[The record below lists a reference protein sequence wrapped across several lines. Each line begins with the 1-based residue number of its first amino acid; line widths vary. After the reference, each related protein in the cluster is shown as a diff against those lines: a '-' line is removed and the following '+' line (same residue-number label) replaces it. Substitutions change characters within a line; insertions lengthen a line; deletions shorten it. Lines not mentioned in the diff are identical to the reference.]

1 MVAPAASTLRRRIN
15 TSGCRHGFHVGHPL
29 ADAAPAFRALAGPL
43 PGSPRALELSANFQR
58 SAGGSSETGQSLPSW
73 TRLVHLP
80 MPTDVLELI
89 AQQAAATRIQSAYR
103 GFAVRDGPPPLLPC
117 DGRALVMQPRT
128 VIVDEYSFAHFCH
141 AGHILPANHM
151 RRHWHVHAG
160 LRYVQYSRSFD
171 MFSTVVAS
179 DAFITAHLEEVD

>member
-1 MVAPAASTLRRRIN
+1 
-15 TSGCRHGFHVGHPL
+15 
-29 ADAAPAFRALAGPL
+29 
-43 PGSPRALELSANFQR
+43 
-58 SAGGSSETGQSLPSW
+58 
-73 TRLVHLP
+73 

-171 MFSTVVAS
+171 MFSTLVAS
-179 DAFITAHLEEVD
+179 DAFITAHMEEVD